1 MSLSVGWLLHGH
13 ILDTGESNVW
23 GAPRF
28 ITFLV
33 VVAVHLAALALLMME
48 SRIRT
53 PAGWADD
60 SVELIYFPPTK
71 VSRVRFQDARLQ
83 RLTADTA
90 ISATLPGVTA
100 PSLSAPASG
109 TEGDGSA
116 VNWAAEAH
124 RAVQAFEIR
133 RNHPASVD
141 ISSSPSWT
149 DWWPREHRAGERFK
163 TDSGDWIVWISG
175 SCYQLAT
182 AGSGAIGS
190 GPSRIF
196 CPGHRKT
203 AQDEQS
209 PASKKLPRP
218 EG

>member
-1 MSLSVGWLLHGH
+1 MSVSVAWQLHEH
-13 ILDTGESNVW
+13 ILDTDESNVW

-28 ITFLV
+28 ITFLM
-33 VVAVHLAALALLMME
+33 VVAVHLAVLALLTME

-53 PAGWADD
+53 PAGLAND
-60 SVELIYFPPTK
+60 SVELMLFPPAK
-71 VSRVRFQDARLQ
+71 ASKVRFQDARLQ
-83 RLTADTA
+83 RVNADAA
-90 ISATLPGVTA
+90 ISPTLPGVTA

-109 TEGDGSA
+109 TEGNGSA

-141 ISSSPSWT
+141 ISGSTSWT
-149 DWWPREHRAGERFK
+149 DWWPREHHAGERFK
-163 TDSGDWIVWISG
+163 TDSGDWIVWLSG

-182 AGSGAIGS
+182 AGSGVIGP

-196 CPGHRKT
+196 CPGQRKT
-203 AQDEQS
+203 A
-209 PASKKLPRP
+209 R
-218 EG
+218 

>member
-1 MSLSVGWLLHGH
+1 MSVSVAWQLHEH
-13 ILDTGESNVW
+13 NLDTDESNVW

-28 ITFLV
+28 ITFLM
-33 VVAVHLAALALLMME
+33 VVAVHLAVLALLTME

-53 PAGWADD
+53 PAGLAND
-60 SVELIYFPPTK
+60 SVELMLFPPAK
-71 VSRVRFQDARLQ
+71 LSKVRFQDARLQ
-83 RLTADTA
+83 RVNADTA
-90 ISATLPGVTA
+90 ISTTLPGVTA

-109 TEGDGSA
+109 TDGDGSA

-141 ISSSPSWT
+141 ISGSTSWT
-149 DWWPREHRAGERFK
+149 DWWPREHHAGERFK

-196 CPGHRKT
+196 CPGQRRT
-203 AQDEQS
+203 AQDEQ
-209 PASKKLPRP
+209 PRRATSSD
-218 EG
+218 